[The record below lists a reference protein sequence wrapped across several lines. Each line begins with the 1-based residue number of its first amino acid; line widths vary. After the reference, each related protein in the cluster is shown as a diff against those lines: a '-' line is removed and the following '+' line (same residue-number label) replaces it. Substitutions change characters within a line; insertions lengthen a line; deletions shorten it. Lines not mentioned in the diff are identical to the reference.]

1 MDRTDACTHPY
12 PEGDSSAR
20 RLAVEA
26 AALGY
31 DSIVAIG
38 AAACPDA
45 AVPVLSGLLVR
56 EPSVKGVID
65 CIRAGAKRADLV
77 IVNAGDLPFNRSVL
91 GLRGV
96 HVLRH
101 LSRTSRNSFD
111 HVAARL
117 AAERRIAVE
126 IDIHP
131 LIAFRGADRQ
141 RALRR
146 YADILRLMRRFR
158 FPLTLA
164 SNARSILDQRS
175 PQDAGGLCALFGM
188 DRSEV
193 DAALAGVGTVL
204 EERGPV
210 RVVA

>member
-12 PEGDSSAR
+12 PEGDSSVR
-20 RLAVEA
+20 RLALDA

-31 DSIVAIG
+31 DPIVAIG

-56 EPSVKGVID
+56 EPSVKGIID
-65 CIRAGAKRADLV
+65 RVRAGSKKADLV
-77 IVNAGDLPFNRSVL
+77 IVNAGDLGFNRSVL
-91 GLRGV
+91 GVRGV

-101 LSRTSRNSFD
+101 LSRTSRSSFD
-111 HVAARL
+111 DVAARL

-126 IDIHP
+126 IDLHP

-141 RALRR
+141 RALGR
-146 YADILRLMRRFR
+146 YADILRLMRRFH

-164 SNARSILDQRS
+164 SNARSVLDQRS
-175 PQDAGGLCALFGM
+175 VRDATGLCALFGM
-188 DRSEV
+188 DRGEV
-193 DAALAGVGTVL
+193 DSALAGVETVL
-204 EERGPV
+204 ADRGPL